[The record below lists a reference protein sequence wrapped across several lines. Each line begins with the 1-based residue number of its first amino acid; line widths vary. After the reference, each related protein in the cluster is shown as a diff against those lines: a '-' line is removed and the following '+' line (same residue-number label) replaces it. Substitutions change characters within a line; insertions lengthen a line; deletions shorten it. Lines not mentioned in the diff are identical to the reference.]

1 MSVLKIVATN
11 DGSASV
17 FSEKF
22 NQQYHSLH
30 GAIQESMH
38 VFINAGLH
46 FKIKSLNE
54 ISILEIGFGTGLN
67 GLLTLNE
74 AIKSN
79 TKINFTTIEKYP
91 LDNDIIE
98 RLNYG
103 FIISMDN
110 SSALLNQMH
119 ACEWNSLTLISNEFY
134 LKKVKLDFEN
144 IDFINEFDIIY
155 FDAFAPNA
163 QPELWT
169 ISMFE
174 KMYNALK
181 TNGILVTYCAKGE
194 VKRNLKVAGFQIES
208 LPGPVGKRE
217 MTRAIKE

>member
-1 MSVLKIVATN
+1 MSELKIVATN
-11 DGSASV
+11 DGSTSV

-38 VFINAGLH
+38 VFINAGLQ

-67 GLLTLNE
+67 ALLTLKE
-74 AIKSN
+74 ATKSN

-103 FIISMDN
+103 SIISMDN
-110 SSALLNQMH
+110 SSAKFKQLH
-119 ACEWNSLTLISNEFY
+119 ACEWNCLTLISNEFY
-134 LKKVKLDFEN
+134 FKKLKLDFEN

-181 TNGILVTYCAKGE
+181 TNGILVTYCAKGD
-194 VKRNLKVAGFQIES
+194 VKRNLKATGFQIES

-217 MTRAIKE
+217 MTRAIKK

>member
-217 MTRAIKE
+217 MTRAIKK

>member
-134 LKKVKLDFEN
+134 LKK
-144 IDFINEFDIIY
+144 
-155 FDAFAPNA
+155 
-163 QPELWT
+163 
-169 ISMFE
+169 
-174 KMYNALK
+174 LK
-181 TNGILVTYCAKGE
+181 YILVK
-194 VKRNLKVAGFQIES
+194 
-208 LPGPVGKRE
+208 
-217 MTRAIKE
+217 